1 MDTTTTLKLA
11 VSPIAPALQYD
22 DPNSP
27 KNIERRHSLK
37 IAERDATGRLYKGSV
52 LQHCGRPPGLGPTVT
67 TLARAYTEQA
77 INLLG
82 TIMCD
87 EGAPQSARVQAA
99 GCLLDRAWGKSAL
112 QVDVNVRQRFDSF
125 LREIGAAAR
134 AERELIQAAPL
145 DTDG

>member
-1 MDTTTTLKLA
+1 MDMATTLKPA
-11 VSPIAPALQYD
+11 VSSTGPALHDD

-37 IAERDATGRLYKGSV
+37 IAERDEAGRLYKGSV
-52 LQHCGRPPGLGPTVT
+52 LQHCGRPSGLGPTVT
-67 TLARAYTEQA
+67 MLARTYTEQA

-87 EGAPQSARVQAA
+87 EDAPQSARVQAA

-112 QVDVNVRQRFDSF
+112 QVDLIVKQRFDSF
-125 LREIGAAAR
+125 LRDIGAAAR
-134 AERELIQAAPL
+134 AERELIEAAPV
-145 DTDG
+145 DSDE